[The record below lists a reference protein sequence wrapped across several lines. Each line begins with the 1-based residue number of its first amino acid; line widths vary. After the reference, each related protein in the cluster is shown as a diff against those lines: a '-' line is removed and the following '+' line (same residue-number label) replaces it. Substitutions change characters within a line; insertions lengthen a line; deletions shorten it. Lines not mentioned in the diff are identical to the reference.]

1 MIVIRNKSTRELLNE
16 RYELINDYH
25 YWLCQSDVDD
35 VLEAIEE
42 DIKEI
47 EDIIKDRQNG
57 RDV

>member
-1 MIVIRNKSTRELLNE
+1 MIIIRNKSTRELLNE

-25 YWLCQSDVDD
+25 YWLCLPDVDD